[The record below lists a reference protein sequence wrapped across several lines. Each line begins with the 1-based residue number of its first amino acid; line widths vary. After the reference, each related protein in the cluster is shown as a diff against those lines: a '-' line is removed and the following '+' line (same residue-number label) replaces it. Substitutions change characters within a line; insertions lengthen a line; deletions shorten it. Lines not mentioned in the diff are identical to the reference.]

1 MRKGQHF
8 ARTFKRAVAVE
19 YSQFYPRA
27 SEHQSIRASFVIF
40 TFYSNKKGVA
50 GLYLYKI
57 GLRLCDARNCI

>member
-40 TFYSNKKGVA
+40 TFYSNKKGEDVVIFI
-50 GLYLYKI
+50 LLIYIIYILI
-57 GLRLCDARNCI
+57 I